1 MLIERNPIA
10 LFHFVFYPGNKTL
23 YQYIHTAFTWIMR
36 ACAKRLKETLFYGP
50 PLDEEI
56 VLAEISAHC
65 YRSDSLST
73 GENSDLGFLSLSAP
87 TPDDCYRSS
96 TIFTSLRH
104 MRDILQPPLFR
115 AIVWHLVIGNQVIWR
130 GRDQE
135 LITSALHVLKDV
147 LPVGCVKML
156 TSSDAYVNLYKANL
170 LGLNEK
176 VVIPS
181 HVTNGEHYVLIEAL
195 PKVTGSQRLNQIYP
209 SLFESPPAVLRSAEF
224 HMTSGCMIPEKGPS
238 MLNKLEVVLA
248 NDNLSEEVVRQ
259 SLLCLKQE
267 WIK

>member
-73 GENSDLGFLSLSAP
+73 GENSDLWFLPFSAP

-96 TIFTSLRH
+96 TIFMSLRH
-104 MRDILQPPLFR
+104 MRNILQPPLFR

-130 GRDQE
+130 GRNQE
-135 LITSALHVLKDV
+135 LITSALYVLKDV
-147 LPVGCVKML
+147 LPVGCVKMM
-156 TSSDAYVNLYKANL
+156 TSSNAYVNLNKANL
-170 LGLNEK
+170 LGLNEM
-176 VVIPS
+176 VFIPGRVIR
-181 HVTNGEHYVLIEAL
+181 GEHCVLIEAQ
-195 PKVTGSQRLNQIYP
+195 PKASSSHRLR
-209 SLFESPPAVLRSAEF
+209 SLFKPPPAILRIVKF

-238 MLNKLEVVLA
+238 MLDKLEVVLA
-248 NDNLSEEVVRQ
+248 CESLSEEVVRQ
-259 SLLCLKQE
+259 SLLFLKQE